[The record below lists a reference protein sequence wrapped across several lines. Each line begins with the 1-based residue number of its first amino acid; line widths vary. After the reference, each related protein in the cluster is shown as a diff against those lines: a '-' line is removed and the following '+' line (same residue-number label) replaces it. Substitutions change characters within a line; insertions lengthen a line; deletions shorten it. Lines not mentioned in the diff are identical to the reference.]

1 MGYVGAVVAYLAG
14 GLMLGAGI
22 FLVLSGTFPRWTREW
37 MLRPVVRPTATV
49 SRLLGGVSIGLG
61 ASIVALVVSTL
72 VSDFTGGLLVLL
84 AVAAYLIGLGL
95 FAFSTW
101 LSRRQAI

>member
-1 MGYVGAVVAYLAG
+1 
-14 GLMLGAGI
+14 
-22 FLVLSGTFPRWTREW
+22 